1 MAMHDRLRRHL
12 RRWLPPLMVV
22 LLCVAGFARLVGR
35 SGAHLI
41 SYPTHLDAD
50 AVVHLWQYWWAD
62 LATREGT
69 SPFIS
74 AMATWPVEMDMRTVW
89 GGHLDLVL
97 GIPLVRAF
105 GLAGGANAVLLLL
118 LVASGLG
125 VYLLALGVTGRRW
138 PAAVAGMLYVTSPV
152 VLREAIEGRAEEL
165 CFGFVAVALLFG
177 GRWLTA
183 GRTRDLVLTGG
194 AVMLASLGYIVT
206 PMLTAFLVLAL
217 GLGYASLYLV
227 RRWRGTPPALPS
239 RRVIAVRS
247 VLLVVTAALVTM
259 PAVWSGA
266 RRVGTEWATDLH
278 ASADARPAAQVEEWR
293 ERSVQGAVPPDE
305 MFSPLPAGQPAWTGL
320 LLPVLGAVAMHGM
333 ALGPWLATGDRTL
346 TLPYY
351 VLHDV
356 VPFFL
361 RFHWPYRFLLL
372 GDICLAVLVAIGLRR
387 GTTVAVLTLRWC
399 LRRVGCSWPVGHL
412 RGRLVIALVVL
423 AVIQVISLFPL
434 PVGLLNTVPLAYQGL
449 AGQEDLSGVIEVVP
463 TTHPAVDPCL
473 AQLHHRA
480 PYCCL
485 GLPEHLVPEEL
496 TRLMYRDVALDYLV
510 RARATGP
517 PPLPKGGGVWGS
529 SLIELGF
536 SHVVLQADDL
546 HAPEFVEARGNLS
559 RLLGQPLFHE
569 QVGERGAVEIYLL
582 PLPGGK
588 PDDPGPPAYRDIP
601 GPARP
606 AGVLRLRTGGG
617 GGSHLPPGVPARWPA
632 ARQRAGG
639 CLLPRV
645 EELVDGPRAVARGQ
659 PRGHHHAP
667 PPDRLRG
674 GVLPGQLHG
683 GLPRP
688 AADCPVRS
696 GGGQQRGAAPH
707 RRRGLLGR
715 GPAGPGHRPG
725 PRTGRVC
732 RRGVVPGAPLPR
744 VLDGGAY
751 ENLPG
756 PWLPLF
762 TLALVRLLRPW
773 RPLLTGRWT
782 GRTADRAAMASLAG
796 VSLWLFALTS
806 WFNGLVLAFYAG
818 VALLVVGVVAT
829 RRVLVRVCWALA
841 GLAGGG
847 VAVVLSARALLPI
860 VQTSADDV
868 PLRFSTLNAPFLAM
882 TWKRDATLSEL
893 FAHDTLWLNH
903 HLLVTV
909 GLLALLGLSRR
920 WGRWTLLAALPFLVD
935 FALPERWFED
945 TRLMIPEAWGLVHTA
960 AGWIVGE
967 AQRRLFPVHLLLSL
981 AAGHGLAWAIERV
994 GRWRGPRAARAVPV
1008 VALAAWLIESVVA
1021 GPVRLPVY
1029 SFRPDVAGSSEFLA
1043 SAPAGAVIDVPLR
1056 YDGPKAEIKATQSW
1070 YIFQQTV
1077 HHQPVMAAVGSRLSF
1092 AEMGLPV
1099 RDPLLD
1105 RIQQVLDGRRVTPLD
1120 GWTPD
1125 SLRAAG
1131 YRWIVLH
1138 GPRIDHKVRQPLAT
1152 TLQEVV
1158 GDPAWIGRDQMVFR
1172 IPDAGEGE
1180 GEGDGRATR

>member
-1 MAMHDRLRRHL
+1 MIPARLRTATSL
-12 RRWLPPLMVV
+12 ARRAQLAFFGYGLVAVVAATFPLAFQPGGRLPGSELVGAYSHVWKNWWTAHALLHGDNPAVTTMLHHPTGFEVGFFLANFMEGFLALPLTALFGPVVGNNVV
-22 LLCVAGFARLVGR
+22 LLLTAAAGC
-35 SGAHLI
+35 
-41 SYPTHLDAD
+41 
-50 AVVHLWQYWWAD
+50 WA
-62 LATREGT
+62 A
-69 SPFIS
+69 
-74 AMATWPVEMDMRTVW
+74 A
-89 GGHLDLVL
+89 
-97 GIPLVRAF
+97 
-105 GLAGGANAVLLLL
+105 
-118 LVASGLG
+118 
-125 VYLLALGVTGRRW
+125 LLARDTGLDHV
-138 PAAVAGMLYVTSPV
+138 PAAFVGV
-152 VLREAIEGRAEEL
+152 VW
-165 CFGFVAVALLFG
+165 C
-177 GRWLTA
+177 
-183 GRTRDLVLTGG
+183 
-194 AVMLASLGYIVT
+194 LA
-206 PMLTAFLVLAL
+206 PHFL
-217 GLGYASLYLV
+217 GL
-227 RRWRGTPPALPS
+227 W
-239 RRVIAVRS
+239 
-247 VLLVVTAALVTM
+247 M
-259 PAVWSGA
+259 
-266 RRVGTEWATDLH
+266 
-278 ASADARPAAQVEEWR
+278 
-293 ERSVQGAVPPDE
+293 
-305 MFSPLPAGQPAWTGL
+305 
-320 LLPVLGAVAMHGM
+320 
-333 ALGPWLATGDRTL
+333 
-346 TLPYY
+346 
-351 VLHDV
+351 
-356 VPFFL
+356 
-361 RFHWPYRFLLL
+361 
-372 GDICLAVLVAIGLRR
+372 
-387 GTTVAVLTLRWC
+387 
-399 LRRVGCSWPVGHL
+399 
-412 RGRLVIALVVL
+412 
-423 AVIQVISLFPL
+423 
-434 PVGLLNTVPLAYQGL
+434 
-449 AGQEDLSGVIEVVP
+449 
-463 TTHPAVDPCL
+463 
-473 AQLHHRA
+473 
-480 PYCCL
+480 
-485 GLPEHLVPEEL
+485 
-496 TRLMYRDVALDYLV
+496 
-510 RARATGP
+510 
-517 PPLPKGGGVWGS
+517 
-529 SLIELGF
+529 
-536 SHVVLQADDL
+536 
-546 HAPEFVEARGNLS
+546 
-559 RLLGQPLFHE
+559 
-569 QVGERGAVEIYLL
+569 
-582 PLPGGK
+582 
-588 PDDPGPPAYRDIP
+588 
-601 GPARP
+601 
-606 AGVLRLRTGGG
+606 
-617 GGSHLPPGVPARWPA
+617 
-632 ARQRAGG
+632 
-639 CLLPRV
+639 
-645 EELVDGPRAVARGQ
+645 
-659 PRGHHHAP
+659 
-667 PPDRLRG
+667 
-674 GVLPGQLHG
+674 
-683 GLPRP
+683 
-688 AADCPVRS
+688 
-696 GGGQQRGAAPH
+696 
-707 RRRGLLGR
+707 
-715 GPAGPGHRPG
+715 
-725 PRTGRVC
+725 
-732 RRGVVPGAPLPR
+732 
-744 VLDGGAY
+744 GGAY